1 MTLSLVGFTAAAS
14 AHVSV
19 KPAESAVGSWETY
32 TMKVPVEKNEPTTKV
47 VLKMP
52 AGVEFQQYQPI
63 PGWKTS
69 VSKHDDKA
77 VSVTW
82 EAKDGGIQPGQFQQF
97 TFVAKNPEKSG
108 DAAWDAYQYYKD
120 GSIVEWTGDEKADTP
135 HSITKITKSASVT
148 DAHGAE
154 QSNEESKSGV
164 SALDIAA
171 IVLSAAAIILSIAA
185 LVKKNARKQK
195 RSGSKEPAIAFCLS
209 AACLERRIF
218 GHSPSANSVMLGHI
232 A

>member
-1 MTLSLVGFTAAAS
+1 MLKKKALLFISAVTLSLVGFTAAAS

-19 KPAESAVGSWETY
+19 KPAESAAGSWETY

-185 LVKKNARKQK
+185 LVKKKRADRK
-195 RSGSKEPAIAFCLS
+195 
-209 AACLERRIF
+209 
-218 GHSPSANSVMLGHI
+218 SVV
-232 A
+232 

>member
-1 MTLSLVGFTAAAS
+1 MLKKKALIFISAVTLSLVGFTTAAS

-19 KPAESAVGSWETY
+19 KPAESAAGSWETY

-185 LVKKNARKQK
+185 LVKKK
-195 RSGSKEPAIAFCLS
+195 R
-209 AACLERRIF
+209 
-218 GHSPSANSVMLGHI
+218 V
-232 A
+232 

>member
-1 MTLSLVGFTAAAS
+1 MLKKKALLFISAVTLSLVGFTATAS

-19 KPAESAVGSWETY
+19 KPAESAAGSWETY

-63 PGWKTS
+63 PDWKTS

-185 LVKKNARKQK
+185 LVKKK
-195 RSGSKEPAIAFCLS
+195 RA
-209 AACLERRIF
+209 
-218 GHSPSANSVMLGHI
+218 
-232 A
+232 

>member
-1 MTLSLVGFTAAAS
+1 MLKKKALLFISAVTLSLVGFTATAS

-19 KPAESAVGSWETY
+19 KPAESAAGSWETY

-185 LVKKNARKQK
+185 LVKKKRADRK
-195 RSGSKEPAIAFCLS
+195 
-209 AACLERRIF
+209 
-218 GHSPSANSVMLGHI
+218 SVV
-232 A
+232 

>member
-1 MTLSLVGFTAAAS
+1 MTLSLVGFTATAS

-19 KPAESAVGSWETY
+19 KPAESAAGSWETY

-154 QSNEESKSGV
+154 QSNEESKSKSGV

-185 LVKKNARKQK
+185 LVKKK
-195 RSGSKEPAIAFCLS
+195 RA
-209 AACLERRIF
+209 
-218 GHSPSANSVMLGHI
+218 
-232 A
+232 

>member
-1 MTLSLVGFTAAAS
+1 MLKKKALLFISAVTLSLVGFTATAS

-19 KPAESAVGSWETY
+19 KPAESAAGSWETY
-32 TMKVPVEKNEPTTKV
+32 TMKVPVEKNQLTTKV

-185 LVKKNARKQK
+185 LVKKK
-195 RSGSKEPAIAFCLS
+195 RA
-209 AACLERRIF
+209 
-218 GHSPSANSVMLGHI
+218 
-232 A
+232 

>member
-1 MTLSLVGFTAAAS
+1 MLKKKALLFISAVTLSLVGFTAAAS

-19 KPAESAVGSWETY
+19 KPAESAAGSWETY

-185 LVKKNARKQK
+185 LVKKK
-195 RSGSKEPAIAFCLS
+195 RA
-209 AACLERRIF
+209 
-218 GHSPSANSVMLGHI
+218 
-232 A
+232 

>member
-19 KPAESAVGSWETY
+19 KPAESAAGSWETY

-185 LVKKNARKQK
+185 LVKKTRV
-195 RSGSKEPAIAFCLS
+195 SKAIRL
-209 AACLERRIF
+209 
-218 GHSPSANSVMLGHI
+218 
-232 A
+232 

>member
-1 MTLSLVGFTAAAS
+1 MLKKNALLFISAVTLSLVGFTATAS

-19 KPAESAVGSWETY
+19 KPAESAAGSWETY

-69 VSKHDDKA
+69 VSKHNDKA

-164 SALDIAA
+164 SALDIGA

-185 LVKKNARKQK
+185 LVKKK
-195 RSGSKEPAIAFCLS
+195 RA
-209 AACLERRIF
+209 
-218 GHSPSANSVMLGHI
+218 
-232 A
+232 

>member
-1 MTLSLVGFTAAAS
+1 MLKKKALIFISAVTLSLVGFTARAS

-19 KPAESAVGSWETY
+19 KPAESAAGSWETY

-185 LVKKNARKQK
+185 LVKKK
-195 RSGSKEPAIAFCLS
+195 R
-209 AACLERRIF
+209 
-218 GHSPSANSVMLGHI
+218 V
-232 A
+232 

>member
-1 MTLSLVGFTAAAS
+1 MLNDKLRSVSHVEKKALLFISAVTLSLVDFTATAS

-19 KPAESAVGSWETY
+19 KPAESAAGSWETY

-185 LVKKNARKQK
+185 LVKKK
-195 RSGSKEPAIAFCLS
+195 RA
-209 AACLERRIF
+209 
-218 GHSPSANSVMLGHI
+218 
-232 A
+232 

>member
-1 MTLSLVGFTAAAS
+1 MTLSLVGFTATAS

-19 KPAESAVGSWETY
+19 KPAESAAGSWETY
-32 TMKVPVEKNEPTTKV
+32 TMKVPVEKNDPTTKV

-154 QSNEESKSGV
+154 QSNEESKSSV

-185 LVKKNARKQK
+185 LVKKK
-195 RSGSKEPAIAFCLS
+195 RA
-209 AACLERRIF
+209 
-218 GHSPSANSVMLGHI
+218 
-232 A
+232 

>member
-1 MTLSLVGFTAAAS
+1 MLKKKALLFISAVTLSLVGFTATAS

-19 KPAESAVGSWETY
+19 KPAESAAGSWETY

-69 VSKHDDKA
+69 VSKHNDKA

-171 IVLSAAAIILSIAA
+171 IVLSAAAIILSITA
-185 LVKKNARKQK
+185 LVKKK
-195 RSGSKEPAIAFCLS
+195 RA
-209 AACLERRIF
+209 
-218 GHSPSANSVMLGHI
+218 
-232 A
+232 

>member
-1 MTLSLVGFTAAAS
+1 MLKKKALLFISAVTLSLVGFTAAAS

-19 KPAESAVGSWETY
+19 KPAESAAGSWETY

-47 VLKMP
+47 VLKVP

-185 LVKKNARKQK
+185 LVKKK
-195 RSGSKEPAIAFCLS
+195 RA
-209 AACLERRIF
+209 
-218 GHSPSANSVMLGHI
+218 
-232 A
+232 

>member
-1 MTLSLVGFTAAAS
+1 MLKKKALLFISAVTLSLVGFTAAAS

-19 KPAESAVGSWETY
+19 KPAESAAGSWETY

-63 PGWKTS
+63 PGWKTF

-154 QSNEESKSGV
+154 QSNVESKSGV

-185 LVKKNARKQK
+185 LVKKK
-195 RSGSKEPAIAFCLS
+195 RA
-209 AACLERRIF
+209 
-218 GHSPSANSVMLGHI
+218 
-232 A
+232 

>member
-1 MTLSLVGFTAAAS
+1 MLKKKALIFISAVTLSLVGFTAAAS

-19 KPAESAVGSWETY
+19 KPAESAAGSWETY

-154 QSNEESKSGV
+154 QSNEESKSDV

-185 LVKKNARKQK
+185 LVKKK
-195 RSGSKEPAIAFCLS
+195 R
-209 AACLERRIF
+209 
-218 GHSPSANSVMLGHI
+218 V
-232 A
+232 

>member
-19 KPAESAVGSWETY
+19 KPAESAAGSWETY

-185 LVKKNARKQK
+185 LVKKNARKQ
-195 RSGSKEPAIAFCLS
+195 AIRL
-209 AACLERRIF
+209 
-218 GHSPSANSVMLGHI
+218 
-232 A
+232 

>member
-1 MTLSLVGFTAAAS
+1 MLKKKALVFMSAITLSLIGFTATAS

-19 KPAESAVGSWETY
+19 KPAESAAGSWETY

-82 EAKDGGIQPGQFQQF
+82 EAKNGGIQPGQFQQF
-97 TFVAKNPEKSG
+97 TFVAKNPEKTG

-135 HSITKITKSASVT
+135 HSITKITKAANVT
-148 DAHGAE
+148 DSHGAE
-154 QSNEESKSGV
+154 QSKEESKSGV
-164 SALDIAA
+164 SALDITA

-185 LVKKNARKQK
+185 LVKKK
-195 RSGSKEPAIAFCLS
+195 RA
-209 AACLERRIF
+209 
-218 GHSPSANSVMLGHI
+218 
-232 A
+232 

>member
-1 MTLSLVGFTAAAS
+1 MLKKKALLFISAVTLSLVGFTAAAS

-19 KPAESAVGSWETY
+19 KPAESAAGSWETY

-171 IVLSAAAIILSIAA
+171 IVLSAAAIILSITA
-185 LVKKNARKQK
+185 LVKKK
-195 RSGSKEPAIAFCLS
+195 RT
-209 AACLERRIF
+209 
-218 GHSPSANSVMLGHI
+218 
-232 A
+232 

>member
-1 MTLSLVGFTAAAS
+1 MSAVTLSLVGFTATAS

-19 KPAESAVGSWETY
+19 KPAESAAGSWETY

-195 RSGSKEPAIAFCLS
+195 AIRL
-209 AACLERRIF
+209 
-218 GHSPSANSVMLGHI
+218 
-232 A
+232 

>member
-1 MTLSLVGFTAAAS
+1 MLKKKALLFISAVTLSLVGFTATAS

-19 KPAESAVGSWETY
+19 KPAESAAGSWETY

-69 VSKHDDKA
+69 LSKHDDKA

-171 IVLSAAAIILSIAA
+171 IVLSAAAIILSITA
-185 LVKKNARKQK
+185 LVKKK
-195 RSGSKEPAIAFCLS
+195 RA
-209 AACLERRIF
+209 
-218 GHSPSANSVMLGHI
+218 
-232 A
+232 

>member
-1 MTLSLVGFTAAAS
+1 MLKKKALLFISAVTLSLVGFTATAS

-19 KPAESAVGSWETY
+19 KPAESAAGSWETY

-69 VSKHDDKA
+69 VSKHNDKA

-185 LVKKNARKQK
+185 LVKKK
-195 RSGSKEPAIAFCLS
+195 R
-209 AACLERRIF
+209 
-218 GHSPSANSVMLGHI
+218 V
-232 A
+232 

>member
-1 MTLSLVGFTAAAS
+1 MLKKKALIFISAVTLSLVGFTAAAS

-19 KPAESAVGSWETY
+19 KPAESAAGSWETY

-135 HSITKITKSASVT
+135 HSITKIKKSASVT

-185 LVKKNARKQK
+185 LVKKK
-195 RSGSKEPAIAFCLS
+195 RA
-209 AACLERRIF
+209 
-218 GHSPSANSVMLGHI
+218 
-232 A
+232 

>member
-1 MTLSLVGFTAAAS
+1 MLKKKALLFISAVTLSLVGFTATAS

-19 KPAESAVGSWETY
+19 KPAESAAGSWETY

-195 RSGSKEPAIAFCLS
+195 AIRL
-209 AACLERRIF
+209 
-218 GHSPSANSVMLGHI
+218 
-232 A
+232 

>member
-19 KPAESAVGSWETY
+19 KPAESAAGSWETY

-47 VLKMP
+47 VLRMP

-185 LVKKNARKQK
+185 LVKKK
-195 RSGSKEPAIAFCLS
+195 RA
-209 AACLERRIF
+209 
-218 GHSPSANSVMLGHI
+218 
-232 A
+232 

>member
-1 MTLSLVGFTAAAS
+1 MLKKKALIFISAVTLSLVGFTAAAS

-19 KPAESAVGSWETY
+19 KPAESAAGSWETY

-82 EAKDGGIQPGQFQQF
+82 EAEAKDGGIQPGQFQQF

-185 LVKKNARKQK
+185 LVKKK
-195 RSGSKEPAIAFCLS
+195 RA
-209 AACLERRIF
+209 
-218 GHSPSANSVMLGHI
+218 
-232 A
+232 

>member
-1 MTLSLVGFTAAAS
+1 MLNDKLRSVSHVEKKALLFISAVTLSLVGFTATAS

-19 KPAESAVGSWETY
+19 KPAESAAGSWETY

-195 RSGSKEPAIAFCLS
+195 AIRL
-209 AACLERRIF
+209 
-218 GHSPSANSVMLGHI
+218 
-232 A
+232 

>member
-1 MTLSLVGFTAAAS
+1 MLKKKALLFISAVTLSLVGFTATAS

-19 KPAESAVGSWETY
+19 KPAESAAGSWETY

-135 HSITKITKSASVT
+135 HSITKITKSTSVT

-185 LVKKNARKQK
+185 LVKKK
-195 RSGSKEPAIAFCLS
+195 RA
-209 AACLERRIF
+209 
-218 GHSPSANSVMLGHI
+218 
-232 A
+232 

>member
-1 MTLSLVGFTAAAS
+1 MLKKKALLFISAVTLSLVDFTATAS

-19 KPAESAVGSWETY
+19 KPAESAAGSWETY

-185 LVKKNARKQK
+185 LVKKK
-195 RSGSKEPAIAFCLS
+195 RA
-209 AACLERRIF
+209 
-218 GHSPSANSVMLGHI
+218 
-232 A
+232 

>member
-1 MTLSLVGFTAAAS
+1 MYLMLKKKALLFISAVTLSLVGFTATAS

-19 KPAESAVGSWETY
+19 KPAESAAGSWETY

-164 SALDIAA
+164 SAIDIAA

-185 LVKKNARKQK
+185 LVKKK
-195 RSGSKEPAIAFCLS
+195 RA
-209 AACLERRIF
+209 
-218 GHSPSANSVMLGHI
+218 
-232 A
+232 

>member
-1 MTLSLVGFTAAAS
+1 MSAVTLSLVGFTATAS

-19 KPAESAVGSWETY
+19 KPAESAAGSWETY

-69 VSKHDDKA
+69 VSKHNDKA

-164 SALDIAA
+164 SALDIGA

-185 LVKKNARKQK
+185 LVKKK
-195 RSGSKEPAIAFCLS
+195 RA
-209 AACLERRIF
+209 
-218 GHSPSANSVMLGHI
+218 
-232 A
+232 

>member
-1 MTLSLVGFTAAAS
+1 MLKKKALLFISAVTLSLVGFTATAS

-19 KPAESAVGSWETY
+19 KPVESAAGSWETY

-185 LVKKNARKQK
+185 LVKKK
-195 RSGSKEPAIAFCLS
+195 RA
-209 AACLERRIF
+209 
-218 GHSPSANSVMLGHI
+218 
-232 A
+232 

>member
-1 MTLSLVGFTAAAS
+1 MLKKKALLFISAVTLSLVGFTATAS

-19 KPAESAVGSWETY
+19 KPAESAAGSWETY

-185 LVKKNARKQK
+185 LVKKK
-195 RSGSKEPAIAFCLS
+195 RA
-209 AACLERRIF
+209 
-218 GHSPSANSVMLGHI
+218 
-232 A
+232 

>member
-1 MTLSLVGFTAAAS
+1 MLKKKALLFISAVTLSLVGFTATAS

-19 KPAESAVGSWETY
+19 KPAESAAGSWETY

-69 VSKHDDKA
+69 VSKHNDKA

-164 SALDIAA
+164 SALDIGA

-185 LVKKNARKQK
+185 LVKKK
-195 RSGSKEPAIAFCLS
+195 RA
-209 AACLERRIF
+209 
-218 GHSPSANSVMLGHI
+218 
-232 A
+232 

>member
-1 MTLSLVGFTAAAS
+1 MLNDKLRSVSHVEKKALLFISAVTLSLVGFTAAAS

-19 KPAESAVGSWETY
+19 KPAESAAGSWETY

-171 IVLSAAAIILSIAA
+171 IVLSAAAIILSITA
-185 LVKKNARKQK
+185 LVKKK
-195 RSGSKEPAIAFCLS
+195 RA
-209 AACLERRIF
+209 
-218 GHSPSANSVMLGHI
+218 
-232 A
+232 